1 MPTILVCRTCGNR
14 NAAELAENQREL
26 ASVGMLEQ
34 ACDACGKATFWVLAE
49 NVRRKE
55 RRGTDRRQKSVPVS
69 TERRQK
75 ARRGAERRARL

>member
-34 ACDACGKATFWVLAE
+34 MCEQCGKATFWTLAE
-49 NVRRKE
+49 NVRRRE
-55 RRGTDRRQKSVPVS
+55 RRGVDRRQKSVPVGV
-69 TERRQK
+69 ERRTG
-75 ARRGAERRARL
+75 ARRGGERRNKS